1 MKNRKIR
8 LVVHKPRKGG
18 SETVRLSSEAKAIV
32 NEIKRATSLNYSVIV
47 SQIIIQSADFV
58 EIIEEG
64 DED

>member
-8 LVVHKPRKGG
+8 LVVHKPRKVG

-32 NEIKRATSLNYSVIV
+32 NEIKRATGLNYSVIV